1 MRKILIAVVA
11 LLVLLATAAVAGA
24 WRYDEARKDRLAKG
38 IEIAGVDVGG
48 MKLAAA
54 RAALATR
61 VAEPLARPITIRY
74 EQREFH
80 FSPAEASVQ
89 TNVDTLLAQALADS
103 RKGNLFERA
112 FREVTGGRVDTRVS
126 PEITYSDEAVR
137 KFAAAVKRAV
147 DRKPR
152 DAKVTA
158 SFAGVRIVRSKVG
171 VAVNAAALR
180 LGIGAVL
187 VDTREPRTFELP
199 VRTLRPRVSSV
210 RLQKRFHVF
219 LAVSRSKKELRYFV
233 KQKLV
238 KTYRVAIGRIGFETP
253 VGLYEIR
260 SKAIN
265 PAWFVPKSAWAG
277 SLAGKIIPPGDPEN
291 PLKARWM
298 GFWDGA
304 GIHGTADSSSIGSAA
319 SHGCIRMNVPDVIQL
334 YDRVPLHTPLY
345 IS

>member
-1 MRKILIAVVA
+1 MRKILIAAIA
-11 LLVLLATAAVAGA
+11 LLVLLAGAAVAA
-24 WRYDEARKDRLAKG
+24 VWSYDASRNDRLAKG

-48 MKLAAA
+48 MKVAHA
-54 RAALATR
+54 RAVLETR
-61 VAEPLARPITIRY
+61 VARPLARPITVSFEHR
-74 EQREFH
+74 QFVLSPRE
-80 FSPAEASVQ
+80 AGVQ

-103 RKGNLFERA
+103 RKGNFFRRA
-112 FREVTGGRVDTRVS
+112 FREVTGGKLDTRVS
-126 PEITYSDEAVR
+126 PEITYSDETVQ
-137 KFAAAVKRAV
+137 KFVGAVKLRV

-152 DAKVTA
+152 DAKSSA
-158 SFAGVRIVRSKVG
+158 SFAGVRIVPSKAG

-180 LGIGAVL
+180 LGIEAVL

-199 VRTLRPRVSSV
+199 VRILRPKVTSARI
-210 RLQKRFHVF
+210 QKRFRVF
-219 LAVSRSKKELRYFV
+219 IAVSRSRKELRYFV
-233 KQKLV
+233 KEKLV

-253 VGLYEIR
+253 AGLYEIR
-260 SKAIN
+260 TKAVN
-265 PAWFVPKSAWAG
+265 PAWFVPNEAWAG
-277 SLAGKIIPPGDPEN
+277 GLAGKIIPPGDPEN

-334 YDRVPLHTPLY
+334 YDRVPLHTPVY

>member
-1 MRKILIAVVA
+1 MRKILIAVIA
-11 LLVLLATAAVAGA
+11 LLVLLAVAAVAGA

-48 MKLAAA
+48 MKVAQA
-54 RAALATR
+54 RAVLVTR
-61 VAEPLARPITIRY
+61 VAEPLARPITIRH
-74 EQREFH
+74 EQREFV

-112 FREVTGGRVDTRVS
+112 FREVSGGRVDTRVS
-126 PEITYSDEAVR
+126 PEITYSDAAVR
-137 KFAAAVKRAV
+137 KFASAVKRAV

-158 SFAGVRIVRSKVG
+158 NFAGVRIVGSKVG

-199 VRTLRPRVSSV
+199 VRTLRPRLSSV
-210 RLQKRFHVF
+210 GLQKRFRVF

-260 SKAIN
+260 SKAVN
-265 PAWFVPKSAWAG
+265 PAWFVPDSAWAG

>member
-1 MRKILIAVVA
+1 MRKIFIAVIA
-11 LLVLLATAAVAGA
+11 LLVLFSAAAVAA
-24 WRYDEARKDRLAKG
+24 VWRYDEARKDRLAKG

-48 MKLAAA
+48 MEVAHA
-54 RAALATR
+54 RAALTTQ

-74 EQREFH
+74 EQREFV

-103 RKGNLFERA
+103 RKGNFFERA
-112 FREVTGGRVDTRVS
+112 FREATGGRVDTRVS

-137 KFAAAVKRAV
+137 KFAGAVRRAV
-147 DRKPR
+147 NRKPR

-158 SFAGVRIVRSKVG
+158 SFAGVRIVPSKVG

-210 RLQKRFHVF
+210 KLQKRFHVF

-238 KTYRVAIGRIGFETP
+238 KTYRVAIGAIGFETP
-253 VGLYEIR
+253 AGLYEIR
-260 SKAIN
+260 SKAVN
-265 PAWFVPKSAWAG
+265 PAWFVPNSPWAG